1 MCQRALKSY
10 LPQDGAQI
18 TDSLIMSP
26 SKTQNYAMHYADI
39 QFHKMFFEGKLC
51 ESIAKARFRL
61 EKSGLLEIALS

>member
-1 MCQRALKSY
+1 MA
-10 LPQDGAQI
+10 
-18 TDSLIMSP
+18 DSLIMSP

-61 EKSGLLEIALS
+61 EKSGLLEIALSQ